1 MVHLLALRRA
11 ELHLSD
17 QVCGRAGFHALRFL
31 AWLRKLQRRTSPGE
45 GEKQTWPAKIRV
57 GNRKNQAARAGRRT
71 RRRQSKLSRAR
82 SGRLT
87 FAGTTA
93 RRISSSQVG
102 NGSRAG
108 AAARWFTRRK
118 ITPHS
123 ASRRFVDALA
133 QRNFPR
139 HGRDASHRLLINAF
153 QNLSLRFFIARPRWS
168 VTSIPILP

>member
-1 MVHLLALRRA
+1 MPCASWPGLDRLRA
-11 ELHLSD
+11 EHEPRR
-17 QVCGRAGFHALRFL
+17 GR
-31 AWLRKLQRRTSPGE
+31 
-45 GEKQTWPAKIRV
+45 KQTWPAKIRV
-57 GNRKNQAARAGRRT
+57 GNRKNQAAVDGRRP

-82 SGRLT
+82 SGWLT

-93 RRISSSQVG
+93 LPISSSQVG

-139 HGRDASHRLLINAF
+139 HARDASHRLLINAF